1 MVPRF
6 AHMTTTDRVYKKR
19 FTPPPAPSPPQPLAD
34 PRTYFHLIGESISG
48 ASGGLTGR
56 AGLRKISRMFWR
68 CFTPRVFI
76 AALVFCAGLNFSCAA
91 GADDYAETIR
101 QSRAEKDAFMRD
113 DPQSPFKREPAVAF
127 APLKYFPP
135 DSGWVRQSRLQT
147 YPDQQP
153 VTILDTK
160 GRKREGVIYGFLTLT
175 QDGRVFTLRV
185 YRMTSVGGAVYYGV
199 WFTDRTTGD
208 TTYEVGRYLDFEKV
222 DDPDHVYTL
231 DFNLAYN
238 PYCAYTHAYGCAIPR
253 KEDHL
258 DFAITAG
265 EKKWQP

>member
-1 MVPRF
+1 MNLRGSIGRTVVVVLSF
-6 AHMTTTDRVYKKR
+6 YAAKYL
-19 FTPPPAPSPPQPLAD
+19 PATA
-34 PRTYFHLIGESISG
+34 RG
-48 ASGGLTGR
+48 AE
-56 AGLRKISRMFWR
+56 
-68 CFTPRVFI
+68 
-76 AALVFCAGLNFSCAA
+76 
-91 GADDYAETIR
+91 ADDHSVAAI
-101 QSRAEKDAFMRD
+101 QKARAEKDAYMRD

-135 DSGWVRQSRLQT
+135 DASWVLQSRLQL
-147 YPDQQP
+147 YPDLQP

-160 GRKREGVIYGFLTLT
+160 GRKREGVIYGFLTLVK
-175 QDGRVFTLRV
+175 DGQSFTLRV
-185 YRMTSVGGAVYYGV
+185 YRMAAVAGAVYYAV

-208 TTYEVGRYLDFEKV
+208 TTYDVGRYLDFEKV
-222 DDPDHVYTL
+222 DDPEHIYTL

-258 DFAITAG
+258 DIAIAAG